1 MCAVVPRYLLHMRS
15 PLPADEMIFSSNQSD
30 VDCRWVPLP
39 PPADGLLQ
47 EGCPGI
53 IGWCCLSQGVILLAS
68 CVFFSSVIDR
78 VHVETQVMRWRV
90 LESLHWNAE

>member
-1 MCAVVPRYLLHMRS
+1 MCAVVPRYLMHMRS

-68 CVFFSSVIDR
+68 CVFFFFCDGSRARGNPGDA
-78 VHVETQVMRWRV
+78 M
-90 LESLHWNAE
+90 AGP